1 MRVSALGSVSALG
14 RRALLGATVALG
26 AAGRARA
33 QGPLADAIGRPVA
46 LRGPAERIV
55 LGFNFEEFTA
65 IAGPAGWARVVGY
78 ARSQWSVNRAV
89 AFPRYAA
96 AIPALTSLP
105 DIGNNEAG
113 NFSPETILSLRPDL
127 VILPEIWLAP
137 LREAIARIE
146 ATGIPVM
153 VVDYNAQIPER
164 HVAST
169 LAIGAATGAAAR
181 AEALARRYTD
191 RLADIQ
197 RRVAP
202 GGPRPKVYVELGQ
215 GGAGAVGN
223 TYWKAMWGRML
234 DLIGADN
241 IAAGRIAGG
250 WGVMSPEFV
259 LAANPDAIFIAGS
272 SWQNRPDAVMTGY
285 GVDVATTRA
294 RLAPY
299 ARRPGWDGLRAIR
312 AGELHAIEH
321 GLSRSLLDY
330 IAMQYLAK
338 QIFPA
343 AFADIDPVAE
353 LRDFHATYLPVAF
366 DGTWMTRLT

>member
-1 MRVSALGSVSALG
+1 LSVSATG
-14 RRALLGATVALG
+14 RRALLAATLALS
-26 AAGRARA
+26 AAGRVRA
-33 QGPLADAIGRPVA
+33 QGPLVDAIGRPVA
-46 LRGPAERIV
+46 LRGLAERIV

-96 AIPALTSLP
+96 AIPALASLP
-105 DIGNNEAG
+105 DTGNNEAG
-113 NFSPETILSLRPDL
+113 TFSAETILSLRPDL
-127 VILPEIWLAP
+127 MILPEIWLAP
-137 LREAIARIE
+137 LAEPIARI
-146 ATGIPVM
+146 AAAGVPVM

-169 LAIGAATGAAAR
+169 LAIGAATGAMGR
-181 AEALARRYTD
+181 AEDLAWRYTA

-197 RRVAP
+197 RRVSSN
-202 GGPRPKVYVELGQ
+202 GVSPKVYVELGQ
-215 GGAGAVGN
+215 GGAAAVGN

-234 DLIGADN
+234 DLIGAKN
-241 IAAGRIAGG
+241 IAAGHIAGG

-272 SWQNRPDAVMTGY
+272 SWQNRPNAVLTGY
-285 GVDVATTRA
+285 GVDEATTRA

-299 ARRPGWDGLRAIR
+299 ARRPGWDGLQAIR

-338 QIFPA
+338 QIYPA

-353 LRDFHATYLPVAF
+353 LRGFHANDLPVAF